1 MIVTLKLSSH
11 ILKCW
16 IGNWAYFEIFLCRSR
31 QQTSQDTFNISWQ
44 QLNFFLSKQYK
55 SGDNLFQK

>member
-1 MIVTLKLSSH
+1 MIVTLKLSSQ

-16 IGNWAYFEIFLCRSR
+16 IGNWGYFEIFLCRSR

-44 QLNFFLSKQYK
+44 QFKKKLSKQYK